1 MVLSDK
7 SWNHLLEKSLLSN
20 WNENKIYNYSDNLV
34 FDFII
39 DTPPPYPSGRPWHV
53 GAVAHYSQIDM
64 IARSARMMGKKV
76 LFPIGIDRN
85 GLPIETFVEKKH
97 KMRMR
102 NSNRENFLS
111 LCKKSLDE
119 LEDEMVNIMRLVGM
133 SGDFDNYYR
142 TDSALYRSTTQSTF
156 IELWNKGLIYLSNRP
171 NNYCHECGTTI
182 SDAEVIYENLPSKL
196 IYMKFDVKNSNDN
209 IIIASTRPEL
219 LFSCQAIIV
228 NPDDDR
234 YTKYHNEEI
243 IVPIFNK
250 VVKVIPHQSAKV
262 DFGTGA
268 VMVCS
273 YGDQNDVKLFR
284 ELKLQEIPSV
294 SVYGKITAN
303 GGKYSGLSVSQ
314 ARRMIIEDLLTSN
327 ILLKQEDILHRT
339 PLCERSK
346 TPIEI
351 IPLEEYYLKQLNLIP
366 ELSEKASYIKIYPET
381 HRQILINWLNSI
393 TIDWPISRRRYYGT
407 EIPVWYCDN
416 CKSPNLPSKCE
427 RYYIPWKE
435 SPPFNV
441 CKKCGYDS
449 FTGEERIFDT
459 WMDSSIT
466 PLFICKYN
474 RDDLFFEKN
483 YPATIRV
490 QSKDIVRTWLYY
502 SLLRSYQLTNE
513 MPWKEAWIMGYGVD
527 EKGEKMSKSKG
538 NVVDPLPLLERY
550 GADAFRFWSASET
563 NLGQDFRYSE
573 DKIKNAQRFLSKFW
587 NICKFILNFE
597 VVLEKPI
604 LLHNTDKWI
613 LNELSDLVEKV
624 IDGYKS
630 YNFFIPS
637 NLIRE
642 FTWNIFADH
651 YIEMVKPRVYSNK
664 PADSLSGIYTLHKC
678 LSSILLLFAPI
689 CPFITEYVWLR
700 SYSNYYSS
708 ASIHKCI
715 FPSSDM
721 SDESLKRYT
730 NSIMSFNS
738 YIWNKKKNTL
748 SKETGKPLSL
758 KDSINEIIPSELS
771 LFEDDLK
778 AMHRII

>member
-156 IELWNKGLIYLSNRP
+156 VELWNKGLIYLSNRP

-689 CPFITEYVWLR
+689 CPFITEYVWLK
-700 SYSNYYSS
+700 SYSNYHSS
-708 ASIHKCI
+708 TSIHKCI